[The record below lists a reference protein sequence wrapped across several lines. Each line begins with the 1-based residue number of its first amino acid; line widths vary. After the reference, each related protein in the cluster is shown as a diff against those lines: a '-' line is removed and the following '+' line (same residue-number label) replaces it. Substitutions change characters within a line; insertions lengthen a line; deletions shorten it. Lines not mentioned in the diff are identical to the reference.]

1 MRFLFLGDIVGKPGF
16 TAVTE
21 NIHRIRRE
29 LKVDAVVVNA
39 ENAADGSGLTVK
51 QHEQLID
58 AGIDG
63 ITLGDHIYRR
73 KEIIPTLQKSQQIVK
88 PANYPAAASGRTH
101 MTLKTKR
108 GTLGVI
114 SIMGRTFMKPCDC
127 PYEAVDRE
135 IDAIASHCDA
145 ILVDVHAEA
154 TSDKQSIA
162 RHVDGRVTA
171 VLGTH
176 THVPTADARVLPG
189 GTALQCD
196 VGMCGPYESII
207 GREIERVL
215 TTARTAEPVPFHVAT
230 DDVRLCGA
238 VVESDDDGMAIS
250 IEPYQWRDERMS

>member
-16 TAVTE
+16 VAVTQSI
-21 NIHRIRRE
+21 NQIRRE

-39 ENAADGSGLTVK
+39 ENAADGSGLTPK
-51 QHEQLID
+51 QHDQLLD
-58 AGIDG
+58 AGVDG

-73 KEIIPTLQKSQQIVK
+73 KEIIPTLQRSKQIVK
-88 PANYPAAASGRTH
+88 PANYPASASGRTN
-101 MTLKTKR
+101 MMLKTRR

-114 SIMGRTFMKPCDC
+114 SVMGRTFMKPCDC
-127 PYEAVDRE
+127 PFEAVDRE
-135 IDAIASHCDA
+135 IDLLSPHVDA
-145 ILVDVHAEA
+145 ILIDVHAEA

-162 RHVDGRVTA
+162 RYVDGRVTA

-176 THVPTADARVLPG
+176 THVATADARVLPG

-207 GREIERVL
+207 GRDIERVL
-215 TTARTAEPVPFHVAT
+215 ITSRTAEPVPFHVAT

-238 VVESDDDGMAIS
+238 VVESDEDGMAIS
-250 IEPYQWRDERMS
+250 IEPFESRDLRL